1 MPPDWG
7 TPEAGGV
14 AVGLGAA
21 VVGFGAVVAAVVLG
35 AAVVGAAAVVG
46 LVEVGVVAAGTVVAG
61 LVVPVE
67 QPVTI
72 NAQASRTT
80 RGTSN
85 FFTRSS
91 LKIIFQ
97 AIFHLRVSY
106 LTLGDSSF

>member
-14 AVGLGAA
+14 DVGLGAA
-21 VVGFGAVVAAVVLG
+21 VVGLGTVAAAVVLG

-46 LVEVGVVAAGTVVAG
+46 LVAAGVVAAGIVVVG
-61 LVVPVE
+61 VLVAVE

-72 NAQASRTT
+72 NAQANRTT

-85 FFTRSS
+85 FFTPSS
-91 LKIIFQ
+91 LNIFSRQ
-97 AIFHLRVSY
+97 WSSY
-106 LTLGDSSF
+106 EYRI